1 MRLIHRVILI
11 LSAAALAMLVG
22 NALIVHLIVGEEFRS
37 IESALAERNADR
49 AVDAVSDNLAHL
61 RGSALDW
68 ATWDSSYR
76 FMRGEGV
83 REFVGQ
89 NLVPQSFQ
97 GIRVNLMYFVRFD
110 GTVAWGDILDLS
122 AGEAVDLPEMS
133 KELLTPAQLAL
144 FSTGEEEVTATP
156 SGILM
161 TSRGPMLVVSAPI
174 LRADGTGPA
183 AGFLLLGRF
192 LDAGLVDRLGRQVHA
207 RFTLDPIDAAGGKV
221 SGGAGDG
228 PAAPAVQEPTGELQR
243 DRRAEAPRNREV
255 TVGKDHLTV
264 RTVLND
270 IAGKPALALETSY
283 ARTISEAGS
292 SMVNYVIALMAAVLA
307 LAGLAILLMLNRTVV
322 KPVARLMRRVL
333 EARGGTIPESGPE
346 FAASAS
352 FSAAGESPDE
362 IVILENEFERTIQ
375 QLDETQKRL
384 VEQSFYTGM
393 AELVGGMTHN
403 VRNALTPI
411 SIKLWHIGRAL
422 DMAHLDRMEA
432 AVGRVEAATADRQ
445 DCALAVT
452 YLKACME
459 HLRTSHSTIETDI
472 GVIGDQA
479 TQIEQIFYDHERF
492 SRAKRQVETIDISRV
507 VDEAS
512 KLLQNGEK
520 IRIAVAPGV
529 AKLPAVRGHHV
540 VLTQVFG
547 NLIVNA
553 EEAIL
558 AAGRGAGT
566 ISIDGELVRR
576 DGVDMVELHVSDDGQ
591 GIPEDKLDRIFERGY
606 STRRVHSGGIGL
618 HWCANSLAGMGG
630 GIWAVSDGIGRGARM
645 VVRLPARK
653 RVFNFDSLKETA

>member
-22 NALIVHLIVGEEFRS
+22 NALIVHLIVGKEFRS
-37 IESALAERNADR
+37 IESSLAERNADR

-68 ATWDSSYR
+68 ATWDGSYR
-76 FMRGEGV
+76 FMQGENV
-83 REFVGQ
+83 RDFVEQ

-97 GIRVNLMYFVRFD
+97 GISVNLMYFVRFD
-110 GTVAWGDILDLS
+110 GTVVWADIRDL
-122 AGEAVDLPEMS
+122 ATGETVDLPELS
-133 KELLTPAQLAL
+133 KESLTPAQLAL
-144 FSTGEEEVTATP
+144 FSTDGDGTAATP

-207 RFTLDPIDAAGGKV
+207 RFTLDPIGAVGGKA
-221 SGGAGDG
+221 SGDAPAG
-228 PAAPAVQEPTGELQR
+228 PAAAVQGPTGELERGRRVEVPR
-243 DRRAEAPRNREV
+243 DREV

-264 RTVLND
+264 RTILND
-270 IAGKPALALETSY
+270 IAGKPALVLETSY
-283 ARTISEAGS
+283 ARTISDAGS
-292 SMVNYVIALMAAVLA
+292 SMVDYVIALMAAVLA

-333 EARGGTIPESGPE
+333 EARGCTAPES
-346 FAASAS
+346 AKLA
-352 FSAAGESPDE
+352 AAGRTPDE

-432 AVGRVEAATADRQ
+432 AVGRVAAATADRQ

-520 IRIAVAPGV
+520 IRIAVAPDV

-553 EEAIL
+553 EESIL
-558 AAGRGAGT
+558 ASGHGTGT

-630 GIWAVSDGIGRGARM
+630 GIWAVSEGVGRGARM

-653 RVFNFDSLKETA
+653 KVFSFDSLKETA

>member
-22 NALIVHLIVGEEFRS
+22 NALVVHLIVGKEFRS
-37 IESALAERNADR
+37 IESSLAERNADR

-68 ATWDSSYR
+68 ATWDSSYA
-76 FMRGEGV
+76 FMQGEGV
-83 REFVGQ
+83 REFVAQ

-97 GIRVNLMYFVRFD
+97 GIRINLMYFVRFD
-110 GTVAWGDILDLS
+110 GTVAWGDIRDL
-122 AGEAVDLPEMS
+122 ATGEAVDLPEMS

-144 FSTGEEEVTATP
+144 FSTGEGDVAATP

-183 AGFLLLGRF
+183 AGLLLLGRF

-207 RFTLDPIDAAGGKV
+207 RFTLDPIDAAGVKV
-221 SGGAGDG
+221 SGDASAG

-255 TVGKDHLTV
+255 TVGEDHLTV

-333 EARGGTIPESGPE
+333 EARGCTAPES
-346 FAASAS
+346 AASARL
-352 FSAAGESPDE
+352 SAAGGTPDE

-520 IRIAVAPGV
+520 IRIAVAPEV

-553 EEAIL
+553 EESIL
-558 AAGRGAGT
+558 ASGHGTGT

-630 GIWAVSDGIGRGARM
+630 GIWAVSDGVGRGARM

-653 RVFNFDSLKETA
+653 KVFNFDSLKETA

>member
-1 MRLIHRVILI
+1 M
-11 LSAAALAMLVG
+11 LS
-22 NALIVHLIVGEEFRS
+22 
-37 IESALAERNADR
+37 
-49 AVDAVSDNLAHL
+49 
-61 RGSALDW
+61 
-68 ATWDSSYR
+68 
-76 FMRGEGV
+76 
-83 REFVGQ
+83 
-89 NLVPQSFQ
+89 
-97 GIRVNLMYFVRFD
+97 
-110 GTVAWGDILDLS
+110 
-122 AGEAVDLPEMS
+122 
-133 KELLTPAQLAL
+133 
-144 FSTGEEEVTATP
+144 
-156 SGILM
+156 
-161 TSRGPMLVVSAPI
+161 
-174 LRADGTGPA
+174 
-183 AGFLLLGRF
+183 
-192 LDAGLVDRLGRQVHA
+192 
-207 RFTLDPIDAAGGKV
+207 
-221 SGGAGDG
+221 
-228 PAAPAVQEPTGELQR
+228 
-243 DRRAEAPRNREV
+243 
-255 TVGKDHLTV
+255 
-264 RTVLND
+264 D
-270 IAGKPALALETSY
+270 IAGKPALVVETSY

-322 KPVARLMRRVL
+322 KPVAHLMQRVL
-333 EARGGTIPESGPE
+333 EARGCAAPEP
-346 FAASAS
+346 AASAG
-352 FSAAGESPDE
+352 FSAAAGGKSDE
-362 IVILENEFERTIQ
+362 IVILGNEFERTIQ

-432 AVGRVEAATADRQ
+432 AVERVEAATADRQ

-492 SRAKRQVETIDISRV
+492 SRAKRQVETIDICRV

-520 IRIAVAPGV
+520 IRIAVAPAV

-553 EEAIL
+553 EESIL
-558 AAGRGAGT
+558 ASGHGAGT
-566 ISIDGELVRR
+566 ISINGELVRR

-630 GIWAVSDGIGRGARM
+630 GIWAVSEGIGRGARM

-653 RVFNFDSLKETA
+653 RVYNFDTLKETA